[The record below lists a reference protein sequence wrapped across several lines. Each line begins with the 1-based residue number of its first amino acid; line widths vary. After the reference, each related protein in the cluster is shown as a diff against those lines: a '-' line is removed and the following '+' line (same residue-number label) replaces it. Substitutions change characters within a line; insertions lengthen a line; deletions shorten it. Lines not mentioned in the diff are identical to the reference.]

1 MIIRRVEVRAVGPT
15 VTRYTWSHDIPEQFM
30 TNTIVRIFT
39 DQGLVGTGAVAN
51 YTSYDYDRYTAETI
65 RHMIPILL
73 GRDPLDRESIRQALW
88 PRVFPL
94 VPGAIAAIDIALWD
108 LLGKIEDK
116 PIYQLLGGTR
126 DRIKAY
132 ASTPMFDD
140 VPAYLDFV
148 DQMISEGFTAIKFHC
163 WCDPDKDLEL
173 ARAVRKRFPGDEI
186 AFMLD
191 VENNYDRETALRA
204 AQELQ
209 DLNFSWFEAPLFDY
223 DLEGYRE
230 LTRQVSIPILPSG
243 NWIQDLPA
251 FGEALRTRAWS
262 VARTDLTMCGGFTGG
277 RQAMQMAAAEGMR
290 CEIMSW
296 GFTLVAAANLHLML
310 GFDNCTYYEQA
321 VPYESYE
328 YGMKDVIRTQ
338 PDGHVYAP
346 QGPGLGL
353 EIDWDA
359 MQEATIHLIDS
370 DS

>member
-108 LLGKIEDK
+108 LLGKLEDK

-204 AQELQ
+204 ARELQ
-209 DLNFSWFEAPLFDY
+209 DLKFSWFEAPLFDY

-262 VARTDLTMCGGFTGG
+262 VARTDVTMCGGFTGG
-277 RQAMQMAAAEGMR
+277 RQAMQMAATEGMR

-338 PDGHVYAP
+338 SDGHVYAP